1 MTGKLVVRP
10 AGALDAR
17 GRRIATSRSLA
28 LAPPATS
35 DAGTEML
42 RLLRMIVFLAVPE
55 LQAQARNVQEVVDA
69 VTVPPAGRLAR
80 MTSVI
85 PSEASGLEQVVRR
98 AAREELLGMLARVFE
113 SPTQDYSSRR
123 GHGPPGY
130 SPRVWRELARAIGT
144 KRGRWHVV
152 TRAQLDVYEAKQGGQ
167 APASPAR
174 AANDTAARPA
184 WTARGALEAAGLRRS
199 R

>member
-1 MTGKLVVRP
+1 MTSKLAVRP

-17 GRRIATSRSLA
+17 GRRVATSRSLA
-28 LAPPATS
+28 LAPLPTS

-55 LQAQARNVQEVVDA
+55 LQAHARDVREVVDN
-69 VTVPPAGRLAR
+69 VTVTPVGRQAT
-80 MTSVI
+80 MASVM
-85 PSEASGLEQVVRR
+85 PSEAPGFERVARR
-98 AAREELLGMLARVFE
+98 VAREELLRVLARVFD

-152 TRAQLDVYEAKQGGQ
+152 TRAQLDAYEAKRGGL
-167 APASPAR
+167 APTSSAR

-184 WTARGALEAAGLRRS
+184 WTARGALEAAGLHRS